1 MKKKLSRAL
10 CALLALF
17 LMLPLM
23 GVPAFAAVQSTV
35 YGEQNFESLTEGT
48 AVTKQDGFESVPTYS
63 TVKKENDNTF
73 VRIPFQG
80 SCITTSNHTGNT
92 DDFLQIKHDY
102 ISYENGSF
110 VVEASFRPHWID
122 VTNVRGYEASKTEDP
137 TVQCQFLTTS
147 PLVKPEGVN
156 ANFRGMF
163 KINLR
168 TGALTICGKTT
179 GAPGLV
185 SDQWNT
191 IKLVID
197 PINAVYETYV
207 NDQLYATEGYFGGD
221 SNTDYG
227 LRNVNIPANQ
237 LIIAKCNK
245 NVGAYIDSDTYEDIS
260 YIDVDNVKIYEVP
273 KATFTLNGETMKVS
287 NGASFSLKEEGK
299 AFIYAAVK
307 TADGTES
314 ITFEDSIV
322 PEAGMEITTHS
333 VEFAMLSPT
342 VRTNKNST
350 GLRFVSK
357 LSAADFDA
365 LKADPNVKDIKL
377 GTVIVPE
384 VHRGANPE
392 KLTKDAFPG
401 LKILDVK
408 ASADAWYDG
417 MNLAGYYL
425 FAGSVTN
432 IYEENYNMEF
442 AANAYIEITLQDGT
456 VRTVYVADSWADVV
470 IESVASLAYNNLL
483 SLGAYL
489 DQATKDAMQPF
500 ADAYVADTT
509 EWMQEELEGLDVL
522 AIGDSTFGQ
531 DPYFEWKYQWVNWLG
546 LDCNWNVTNLGY
558 GGSSISKQPTQS
570 QASISSNLLTNPDF
584 KFGVESNSNLSYSTA
599 GAVGK
604 SADEVDVIFISAGFN
619 DYGGAG
625 ILAKLGEFSKENT
638 DISTYIGAWNA
649 SLQKL
654 LETYPNAKIVVVNQ
668 FYITTAYQATNRGD
682 TITCYEFTN
691 TAAELVKELY
701 ADNERIFLLDSGNPI
716 LSGVDMMDSTFRKD
730 YARSPGDYFHLN
742 KNGMEIFKT
751 AIFQYVWGIA
761 ARDMK

>member
-1 MKKKLSRAL
+1 MKKLLSRTL
-10 CALLALF
+10 CALLSLF
-17 LMLPLM
+17 LMLPLV
-23 GVPAFAAVQSTV
+23 GVPAFATAELTV
-35 YGEQNFESLTEGT
+35 YGEQDFEALTEGA
-48 AVTKQDGFESVPTYS
+48 AVTKNDGFASVPTYS
-63 TVKKENDNTF
+63 SVKKEENNKF
-73 VRIPFQG
+73 VRIPLQG
-80 SCITTSNHTGNT
+80 ACITTSNHTGNV
-92 DDFLQIKHDY
+92 DDSLQIKHDY

-110 VVEASFRPHWID
+110 IVEAAFRPHWID
-122 VTNVRGYEASKTEDP
+122 VTDIRGYDATKTEDP
-137 TVQCQFLTTS
+137 TIQCQFLTVAAQQNPNSTN
-147 PLVKPEGVN
+147 VN
-156 ANFRGMF
+156 YRGMF

-168 TGALTICGKTT
+168 TGALSICGTTT

-185 SDQWNT
+185 QDEWNT

-207 NDQLYATEGYFGGD
+207 NGQLYATEGYFGGD
-221 SNTDYG
+221 SNVDG
-227 LRNVNIPANQ
+227 GMRNISILADK

-245 NVGAYIDSDTYEDIS
+245 NVGAYIDSDTYDDIS

-273 KATFTLNGETMKVS
+273 KATFTLNGETVKVS
-287 NGASFSLKEEGK
+287 EGASHSLKTEGK
-299 AFIYAAVK
+299 RFIYATVK
-307 TADGTES
+307 TADGTET

-322 PEAGMEITTHS
+322 PEAGMEVTTHS
-333 VEFAMLSPT
+333 IELSMLNPN
-342 VRTNKNST
+342 VRTNKDST

-357 LSAADFDA
+357 LGSADFDA
-365 LKADPNVKDIKL
+365 LKADPNVKDIKI
-377 GTVIVPE
+377 GTLIVPE

-401 LKILDVK
+401 LKILDVE
-408 ASADAWYDG
+408 ATVGAWYEG
-417 MNLAGYYL
+417 TSLTGYYL

-442 AANAYIEITLQDGT
+442 AANAYIEITMKDGT
-456 VRTVYVADSWADVV
+456 VRTIYAADSWETAP
-470 IESVASLAYNNLL
+470 IASVANVAYTNLL

-509 EWMQEELEGLDVL
+509 GWMQEELDGLDVL

-531 DPYFEWKYQWVNWLG
+531 DPNFEWKYQWVNWLG

-558 GGSSISKQPTQS
+558 GGSSISKQPTQN
-570 QASISSNLLTNPDF
+570 QASISNNLLNNPDF
-584 KFGVESNSNLSYSTA
+584 KFGVESNGNVSYSTA

-604 SADEVDVIFISAGFN
+604 SADEVDVIFISSGFN
-619 DYGGAG
+619 DYGGSG
-625 ILAKLGEFSKENT
+625 IFARLGEFSKENV
-638 DISTYIGAWNA
+638 DISTYIGAWNV

-668 FYITTAYQATNRGD
+668 FYVTTAYQATNRGD

-716 LSGVDMMDSTFRKD
+716 LSGVDMMDSNFRKD

-742 KNGMEIFKT
+742 KNGMENFKT